1 MSHVGTSWVV
11 LGAGGFIGTNLCL
24 ALKQGGSTVKAVGRR
39 PSYWPA
45 ALADVPW
52 VEADFTDASAMES
65 VVARG
70 DIVVHLL
77 GGSAPAKSNANPIQD
92 VEHSLLPSLRL
103 IDICSAAGVGNLLF
117 LSSGGTV
124 YGPSVSQSLS
134 ENDPTNPIS
143 AYGINKLAV
152 EKYLGLFRHLHGLNA
167 IALRV
172 ANPYGPFQ
180 RRITQGVVG
189 AALQKALAGK
199 PIEIWGDGSVV
210 RDYLHV
216 DDVVEAILRAANY
229 WGSKWVF
236 NIGSGEGRSIRDVVK
251 DVCAQTDTPLQSVIY
266 LPGRLA
272 DVPRNVLDCSL
283 AAREFG
289 WRPRTSW
296 TDGLRATVEWMQSNV
311 SYVDHQTAG

>member
-1 MSHVGTSWVV
+1 MSHVRTSWVV

-24 ALKQGGSTVKAVGRR
+24 ALKQSGSMVKAVGRR
-39 PSYWPA
+39 PAYWPA
-45 ALADVPW
+45 ALAEVPW
-52 VEADFTDASAMES
+52 VEANFTDASAMAS
-65 VVARG
+65 VVSCG
-70 DIVVHLL
+70 DTVVHLL
-77 GGSAPAKSNANPIQD
+77 GGSAPAQSNANPIQD
-92 VEHSLLPSLRL
+92 VENSLLPSLRL
-103 IDICSAAGVGNLLF
+103 IDICSAVGVGRLLF

-124 YGPSVSQSLS
+124 YGASVSQRLS
-134 ENDPTNPIS
+134 EKDPTNPTS

-180 RRITQGVVG
+180 RGITQGVVG

-216 DDVVEAILRAANY
+216 DDVVEAILRAADY
-229 WGSKWVF
+229 RGSNWVF
-236 NIGSGEGRSIRDVVK
+236 NIGSGEGRSIRDVVT
-251 DVCAQTDTPLQSVIY
+251 DVCAQTDTPLKSVVY

-283 AAREFG
+283 AAHDLG
-289 WRPRTSW
+289 WRPRISW
-296 TDGLRATVEWMQSNV
+296 TDGLRATIEWMQSDVTSV
-311 SYVDHQTAG
+311 SSSA